1 MPNHKPPA
9 PVEPS
14 SVATKMSSALIPHSK
29 TGSGPYGVA
38 VDMGA
43 SHVRF
48 VLADANA
55 EILEEAR
62 DCVNSESGPSAL
74 ILQVQT
80 GIAKLLERRP
90 QCGKLHGI
98 AIGVPGGVD
107 PREGKV
113 LDANN
118 LPGWREVDMGGSLE
132 QVFEVPVFLDND
144 ANMAAIGE
152 HWRGVARGSE
162 NFVFIALGTGIGAG
176 IFVNGSISR
185 GRHGFAGELF
195 RMNLEWSR
203 WVEDFPDTGY
213 LETYVSGVGLAA
225 EGHKLLTGGNGSRLS
240 SLSEKRDALFVFEAL
255 RAGDL
260 TARTLV
266 EKSFVMLGVA
276 VANLVSV
283 LDPELVVFNGG
294 IVQGAPDLLLE
305 SVEKVVH
312 KIHPRTPRIELST
325 LGDRAQIWGALHTLL
340 EPEQHGAIRA
350 VGKTQVSGGKS

>member
-1 MPNHKPPA
+1 
-9 PVEPS
+9 
-14 SVATKMSSALIPHSK
+14 
-29 TGSGPYGVA
+29 
-38 VDMGA
+38 MGA
-43 SHVRF
+43 SYVRL
-48 VLADANA
+48 VLANANA
-55 EILEEAR
+55 EILEEGR
-62 DCVNSESGPSAL
+62 ERVNSESGPAAL
-74 ILQVQT
+74 IAQIYT
-80 GIAKLLERRP
+80 GIEKLLERRP
-90 QCGKLHGI
+90 QNGKLEGI

-118 LPGWREVDMGGSLE
+118 LPGWREVDLGGALE
-132 QVFEVPVFLDND
+132 QAFQVPVFLDND

-176 IFVNGSISR
+176 IFVNGRISR

-203 WVEDFPDTGY
+203 WMEDFPDTGY

-225 EGHKLLTGGNGSRLS
+225 EGHKLLTGGNGSRFS
-240 SLSEKRDALFVFEAL
+240 SLAEERDARFLFEAV
-255 RAGDL
+255 RAGNP
-260 TARTLV
+260 AAGALV

-294 IVQGAPDLLLE
+294 IVQGAPDLLLDC
-305 SVEKVVH
+305 VEKVVR

-340 EPEQHGAIRA
+340 EPKQHAAIRA
-350 VGKTQVSGGKS
+350 IGRSEVR